1 VADLRGRRVAI
12 GERGSASYTTA
23 LRVLE
28 AHGLGTKDF
37 TPFELPLHPALIQLS
52 SKQVDAVIQVIG
64 APADSVRDALAEI
77 PLRLLSLSDRAMGT
91 LLGAKAGYFAAT
103 ISRGAYAT
111 HQQDVR
117 TIATAALLL
126 AGADLSEA
134 EVAGITRFV
143 FEKGRDLAAHGSAQ
157 GAQVSAATARQGL
170 SIPLH
175 LAAAKALDAIATS
188 RGPAQR

>member
-1 VADLRGRRVAI
+1 MP
-12 GERGSASYTTA
+12 SA
-23 LRVLE
+23 
-28 AHGLGTKDF
+28 
-37 TPFELPLHPALIQLS
+37 
-52 SKQVDAVIQVIG
+52 KQVDAVIQVIG

-91 LLGAKAGYFAAT
+91 LLGSKAGYFAAT